1 VLTLLALLVLYWC
14 FTGALLVQKYQKLT
28 QKRYAAI
35 FHKHGPLAAQT
46 LDLHEG
52 DVLLLSGP
60 ACNSPP
66 SAEGGGVA
74 EGGGGSGGG
83 VSGGVHSIFRIS
95 QILGQVPLVASSL
108 LGAQLLV

>member
-1 VLTLLALLVLYWC
+1 M
-14 FTGALLVQKYQKLT
+14 VQKYNKLT

-35 FHKHGPLAAQT
+35 FHENGPLAVQT

-52 DVLLLSGP
+52 DVLLLSGA

-66 SAEGGGVA
+66 SAEGGGAA
-74 EGGGGSGGG
+74 EGGGVSVG
-83 VSGGVHSIFRIS
+83 VQSIFRIS